1 MAIGRVLQEEIQEA
15 VEALRAGEL
24 VAFPTETVYG
34 LGANANNPDAVRKI
48 FRAKNRPSTH
58 PVIVHIDHP
67 RYLQRWVRDM
77 PPEAKKLADAF
88 WPGPLTLVAK
98 RAPAVN
104 DVITGGQD
112 TVAIRVPNHPV
123 AQQLLNAFGG
133 GIAAPSANRYGHLS
147 PTRAEHVREEFGD
160 EIKFVLDGG
169 DCKVGLES
177 TIVSCIGDGP
187 RVLRPGS
194 ITLSQLRAV
203 VPTIQVG
210 PNPNAPRVPG
220 TTSRHYSPVTP
231 VNVVPSRRLEHVM
244 NEFTDNH
251 EKVAVLAQRP
261 PGRANPYMTWINAGI
276 RPDAYARQLYAN
288 LRTPPI
294 FWPQILGFR
303 AQGLAQA
310 GRIAEALDMITEALQ
325 VAGPD
330 NTFDRIGLLLG
341 QGDLYIASGDPA
353 AAEASFEDGLGK
365 ARSIGARMPELV
377 AAALRLAQIDEG
389 SRERRAAVRATYDT
403 FTEGFETHVLV
414 EADAWLTGSTAAIT
428 ASREP

>member
-48 FRAKNRPSTH
+48 FRVKDRPSTH

-67 RYLQRWVRDM
+67 RYLQRWVREM

-133 GIAAPSANRYGHLS
+133 GIAAPSRQS
-147 PTRAEHVREEFGD
+147 
-160 EIKFVLDGG
+160 
-169 DCKVGLES
+169 
-177 TIVSCIGDGP
+177 
-187 RVLRPGS
+187 
-194 ITLSQLRAV
+194 LRARQPDARRARARGV
-203 VPTIQVG
+203 RRRGQVRARRRRLQGRARVDDRRRASATGRACCVPAASRCRSCGLSCRRSRSG

-220 TTSRHYSPVTP
+220 TTTRHYSPATP
-231 VNVVPSRRLEHVM
+231 VNVVPSRRLEQVM

-261 PGRANPYMTWINAGI
+261 PGSANPYMTWINAGT

-288 LRTPPI
+288 LRTLDKAGAKIILVEEVPPGEK
-294 FWPQILGFR
+294 WDAVR
-303 AQGLAQA
+303 
-310 GRIAEALDMITEALQ
+310 
-325 VAGPD
+325 
-330 NTFDRIGLLLG
+330 DRL
-341 QGDLYIASGDPA
+341 
-353 AAEASFEDGLGK
+353 K
-365 ARSIGARMPELV
+365 
-377 AAALRLAQIDEG
+377 
-389 SRERRAAVRATYDT
+389 RAATAENIVTYDQDIAAWVADYGE
-403 FTEGFETHVLV
+403 EG
-414 EADAWLTGSTAAIT
+414 GPQS
-428 ASREP
+428 

>member
-67 RYLQRWVRDM
+67 RYLQRWVREM

-160 EIKFVLDGG
+160 EVKFVLDGG

-177 TIVSCIGDGP
+177 TIVSCVGDGP

-203 VPTIQVG
+203 VPTIQTG

-220 TTSRHYSPVTP
+220 TTTRHYSPTTP
-231 VNVVPSRRLEHVM
+231 VNVVPSRRLEQVM

-276 RPDAYARQLYAN
+276 RPDRVRAPAVREPAHARQGCRQDHPGRGSA
-288 LRTPPI
+288 
-294 FWPQILGFR
+294 
-303 AQGLAQA
+303 A
-310 GRIAEALDMITEALQ
+310 GRE
-325 VAGPD
+325 VG
-330 NTFDRIGLLLG
+330 R
-341 QGDLYIASGDPA
+341 
-353 AAEASFEDGLGK
+353 
-365 ARSIGARMPELV
+365 GARPRE
-377 AAALRLAQIDEG
+377 ARGDRREHRDLRPG
-389 SRERRAAVRATYDT
+389 HRRLGRRLRRRGRPGLRGR
-403 FTEGFETHVLV
+403 FLMFRHG
-414 EADAWLTGSTAAIT
+414 G
-428 ASREP
+428 

>member
-1 MAIGRVLQEEIQEA
+1 MVIGRVLQEEVQEA

-48 FRAKNRPSTH
+48 FRLKGRPSTH

-77 PPEAKKLADAF
+77 TPEAKKLADAF

-98 RAPAVN
+98 RALAVN

-133 GIAAPSANRYGHLS
+133 GIAAPSANRYGHVS

-160 EIKFVLDGG
+160 DLKIVLDGG

-177 TIVSCIGDGP
+177 TIVACLGDAP

-194 ITLSQLRAV
+194 ISLSQLRAV
-203 VPTIQVG
+203 VPTIQTG
-210 PNPNAPRVPG
+210 PNPAAPRVPG
-220 TTSRHYSPVTP
+220 STTRHYSPQTP
-231 VNVVPSRRLEHVM
+231 VNVVANRRLEQVM
-244 NEFTDNH
+244 NEFRENH

-261 PGRANPYMTWINAGI
+261 PVTTNEFMTWINAGT
-276 RPDAYARQLYAN
+276 RPDLYARQLYAN
-288 LRTPPI
+288 LRTLDKAGAKV
-294 FWPQILGFR
+294 ILVEEVPEGERWDAVRDRLKR
-303 AQGLAQA
+303 AASAENIVTYDQD
-310 GRIAEALDMITEALQ
+310 IAAW
-325 VAGPD
+325 VADFG
-330 NTFDRIGLLLG
+330 
-341 QGDLYIASGDPA
+341 
-353 AAEASFEDGLGK
+353 
-365 ARSIGARMPELV
+365 
-377 AAALRLAQIDEG
+377 DEG
-389 SRERRAAVRATYDT
+389 EMV
-403 FTEGFETHVLV
+403 
-414 EADAWLTGSTAAIT
+414 
-428 ASREP
+428 

>member
-1 MAIGRVLQEEIQEA
+1 MQEA

-48 FRAKNRPSTH
+48 FRLKGRPSTH

-77 PPEAKKLADAF
+77 TPEAKKLAEAF

-98 RAPAVN
+98 RALAVN

-133 GIAAPSANRYGHLS
+133 GIAAPSANRYGHVS

-160 EIKFVLDGG
+160 ELGIVLDGG

-177 TIVSCIGDGP
+177 TIVACLGDAP

-194 ITLSQLRAV
+194 ISLSQLRAV
-203 VPTIQVG
+203 VPTMQEG
-210 PNPNAPRVPG
+210 PNPASPRVPG
-220 TTSRHYSPVTP
+220 STTRHYSPQTP
-231 VNVVPSRRLEHVM
+231 VNVVANRRLEQVM
-244 NEFTDNH
+244 NEFRETH

-261 PGRANPYMTWINAGI
+261 PVTTNEYMTWINAGT
-276 RPDAYARQLYAN
+276 RPDVYGRQLYAN
-288 LRTPPI
+288 LRTLDKAGAKV
-294 FWPQILGFR
+294 ILVEEVPEGERWDAVRDRLKR
-303 AQGLAQA
+303 AASAENIVTYDQD
-310 GRIAEALDMITEALQ
+310 IAAW
-325 VAGPD
+325 VADFG
-330 NTFDRIGLLLG
+330 
-341 QGDLYIASGDPA
+341 
-353 AAEASFEDGLGK
+353 
-365 ARSIGARMPELV
+365 
-377 AAALRLAQIDEG
+377 DEG
-389 SRERRAAVRATYDT
+389 QM
-403 FTEGFETHVLV
+403 L
-414 EADAWLTGSTAAIT
+414 
-428 ASREP
+428 